1 MVRRVVVLVLGA
13 SMLIV
18 SGCTGNVEP
27 VASVQE
33 AKSNKWVETYKI
45 EQSPKSTL
53 LGYSGVVEANKQVT
67 LGFGSSG
74 KIAQLISEKGTNVQQ
89 GQVLAS
95 LDAKV
100 YQVAAQAAAGQVQS
114 AAVAAQETRKGASQE
129 ALAQQKIKLDREQQN
144 ATEAKKAAKRGEAL
158 FQGGA
163 LSKNDYEA
171 LLLQVKQAEMSVKNE
186 QIALQELQRGANPDQ
201 LARASAAIT
210 LANSEA
216 VRAQESL
223 QQTKIIAPFSGTIVA
238 VNEQVGKVVAGGQSV
253 IELVD
258 LKAVKVALSVA
269 SDEVG
274 FFTEGKQVEVQGAT
288 GVVNKGTVQFVSPVI
303 EPANGKYRVEISMA
317 NPEQKWR
324 GGMVANVLVP
334 RPLQGILLPLECVGL
349 TNETHFVM
357 KVEDGIVKKHPV
369 QVGQI
374 INEKIEILEGVSV
387 GEQVVKS
394 GITYIVDGEKVAVK
408 GVKP

>member
-1 MVRRVVVLVLGA
+1 MRRVVVSVLGA
-13 SMLIV
+13 SILLV
-18 SGCTGNVEP
+18 SGCGSNVEP

-33 AKSNKWVETYKI
+33 EKNNKWVETYKI
-45 EQSPKSTL
+45 EQALASTL
-53 LGYSGVVEANKQVT
+53 LGYSGVVEANKQVM

-74 KIAQLISEKGTNVQQ
+74 KIAQVNTEKGAQVQQ

-114 AAVAAQETRKGASQE
+114 ATVAAQEAKKGASQE
-129 ALAQQKIKLDREQQN
+129 ALAQQKIKLEREQQN
-144 ATEAKKAAKRGEAL
+144 AAEAKKAAKQGDVL

-171 LLLQVKQAEMSVKNE
+171 LLLKAKQAEMSVKNE

-210 LANSEA
+210 QANSEA

-238 VNEQVGKVVAGGQSV
+238 VHEQTGKVVAGGQSV

-258 LKAVKVALSVA
+258 LKTVKVVLAVE

-274 FFTEGKQVEVQGAT
+274 FFTEGKQVEVQDASGISS
-288 GVVNKGTVQFVSPVI
+288 KGTIQFVSPVI
-303 EPANGKYRVEISMA
+303 DQANGKYRVEIHIS
-317 NPEQKWR
+317 NSDKKWR
-324 GGMVANVLVP
+324 GGMVANVKVP
-334 RPLQGILLPLECVGL
+334 RPLQGFLLPLECVGL

-357 KVEDGIVKKHPV
+357 KVENGIVRKQPV

-374 INEKIEILEGVSV
+374 INGNIEIVKGVSV

-394 GITYIVDGEKVAVK
+394 GITYIVDGENVAVK
-408 GVKP
+408 GVKQ

>member
-1 MVRRVVVLVLGA
+1 MRRVVVSVLGA

-18 SGCTGNVEP
+18 SGCGGHVEP

-33 AKSNKWVETYKI
+33 EKNNKWVETYKI
-45 EQSPKSTL
+45 EQAPTSTL
-53 LGYSGVVEANKQVT
+53 QGYSGVVEANKQVM

-74 KIAQLISEKGTNVQQ
+74 KIAQVNTEKGAQVQQ

-95 LDAKV
+95 LDAKA

-114 AAVAAQETRKGASQE
+114 ATVAAQETRKGASQE
-129 ALAQQKIKLDREQQN
+129 ALAQQKIRLEREQQI
-144 ATEAKKAAKRGEAL
+144 AAEAKKAAKQGDVL

-171 LLLQVKQAEMSVKNE
+171 LLLKEKQAEMSVKNE

-201 LARASAAIT
+201 LARANAAIT
-210 LANSEA
+210 QANSEA

-238 VNEQVGKVVAGGQSV
+238 VHEQTGKVVAGGQSV

-258 LKAVKVALSVA
+258 LKTVKVVLAVEN
-269 SDEVG
+269 DEVG
-274 FFTEGKQVEVQGAT
+274 FFAEGKQVEVQGAS
-288 GVVNKGTVQFVSPVI
+288 GVSSKGTIQFVSPVI
-303 EPANGKYRVEISMA
+303 DQANGKYRVEINMNNSDK
-317 NPEQKWR
+317 KWR
-324 GGMVANVLVP
+324 GGMIANVKVP
-334 RPLQGILLPLECVGL
+334 RPLQGFLLPLECVGL
-349 TNETHFVM
+349 ANETHFVM
-357 KVEDGIVKKHPV
+357 KVENGIVRKQPV

-374 INEKIEILEGVSV
+374 INGSIEIVKGVSA

-394 GITYIVDGEKVAVK
+394 GITYIVDGENVAVK
-408 GVKP
+408 GVKQ

>member
-1 MVRRVVVLVLGA
+1 MRRVVVSVLGA

-18 SGCTGNVEP
+18 SGCGSNVEP

-33 AKSNKWVETYKI
+33 EKNNKWVETYKI
-45 EQSPKSTL
+45 EQAPASTL
-53 LGYSGVVEANKQVT
+53 LGYSGVVEANKQVM

-74 KIAQLISEKGTNVQQ
+74 KIAQVNTEKGAQVQQ

-114 AAVAAQETRKGASQE
+114 ATVAAQETRKGASQE
-129 ALAQQKIKLDREQQN
+129 ALAQQKIKLEREHQN
-144 ATEAKKAAKRGEAL
+144 AAEAKKAAKQGDVL

-171 LLLQVKQAEMSVKNE
+171 LLLKTKQAEMSVKNE

-210 LANSEA
+210 QANSEA

-238 VNEQVGKVVAGGQSV
+238 VHEQTGKVVAGGQSV
-253 IELVD
+253 MELVD
-258 LKAVKVALSVA
+258 LKTVKVVLAVE

-274 FFTEGKQVEVQGAT
+274 FFTEGKQVEVQDASGISS
-288 GVVNKGTVQFVSPVI
+288 KGTIQFVSPVI
-303 EPANGKYRVEISMA
+303 DQANGKYRVEIHMS
-317 NPEQKWR
+317 NSDKKWR
-324 GGMVANVLVP
+324 GGMVANVKVP
-334 RPLQGILLPLECVGL
+334 RPLQGFLLPLECVGL

-357 KVEDGIVKKHPV
+357 KVENGIVRKQPV

-374 INEKIEILEGVSV
+374 INGNIEIVKGVSV

-394 GITYIVDGEKVAVK
+394 GITYIVDGENVAVK
-408 GVKP
+408 GVKQ